1 MNYNGIGVLE
11 ILQIIFIILKCMGL
25 INLTWV
31 QVFIPTFISIGLSA
45 LIIIVTVTIAII
57 DQIKYHSCR

>member
-31 QVFIPTFISIGLSA
+31 QVFIPTFISIGLAA
-45 LIIIVTVTIAII
+45 LIIIVTVTIAVI
-57 DQIKYHSCR
+57 DQIKYHSNR